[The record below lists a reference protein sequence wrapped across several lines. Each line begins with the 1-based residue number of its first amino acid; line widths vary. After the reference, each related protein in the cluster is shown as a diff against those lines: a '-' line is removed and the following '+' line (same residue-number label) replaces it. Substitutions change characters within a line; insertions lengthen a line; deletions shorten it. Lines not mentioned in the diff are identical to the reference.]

1 MITSDTA
8 PTSFNKSHS
17 ATFDPPCRFA
27 QDEWGDLVQQLVAEV
42 TSPLSSAMVL
52 IGKLADTGQINRL
65 AILDLRDNVAQ
76 ARDAGLAGQRLAR
89 LTAGP
94 QQPAGECLNLT
105 QLLRSLLNQRSRE
118 ASTRGIEVQHALMP
132 VVVIADGPLLLA
144 LLNAMVDWALSSAE
158 ASIDLKLD
166 LMPWPGNA
174 KLVCSFSPR
183 RRGNNEMPPALN
195 SLNWRLVEQ
204 TALAIGVSLRRVA
217 DAGVSVLTLEFM
229 QYKDSTAAGGSG
241 EQFLNALNRAK
252 PLAGSSIL
260 IISQDI
266 SLVSQIQAAIQPMG
280 MIIDIVPCMAEA
292 KQFCLEG
299 LPHAIVFES
308 RQRSKA
314 FERLHAE
321 LLRDVPEFCFI
332 ELFDLAAQDRSNT
345 GVTSIERKH
354 LGSDLPKQLMRAL
367 TQGH

>member
-1 MITSDTA
+1 MITSDPATLA
-8 PTSFNKSHS
+8 FSQAHASTFES
-17 ATFDPPCRFA
+17 ARGFA

-42 TSPLSSAMVL
+42 TSPLSSAMAL
-52 IGKLADTGQINRL
+52 IGKLAASGQINRQ
-65 AILDLRDNVAQ
+65 AIQALRDNVAQ

-89 LTAGP
+89 LTVGGR
-94 QQPAGECLNLT
+94 QIAGECLNLT

-132 VVVIADGPLLLA
+132 VDVIADGPLLLA
-144 LLNAMVDWALSSAE
+144 LLNAMLDWALSSAE

-166 LMPWPGNA
+166 LIPWPGKA
-174 KLVCSFSPR
+174 KLVCRFAKHKQVST
-183 RRGNNEMPPALN
+183 EMPPVLN

-204 TALAIGVSLRRVA
+204 TALAIGVTLRREDVA
-217 DAGVSVLTLEFM
+217 GGSQLTLEFM
-229 QYKDSTAAGGSG
+229 QYMNAAAAGTSS
-241 EQFLNALNRAK
+241 ERLHTPLARDK

-260 IISQDI
+260 LISQDI
-266 SLVSQIQAAIQPMG
+266 ALLNQIQAALQPMG
-280 MIIDIVPCMAEA
+280 MIIDIVPGMVEA
-292 KQFCLEG
+292 RQFCLEG

-314 FERLHAE
+314 FEQLHAE

-332 ELFDLAAQDRSNT
+332 ELFDLAAQERSDA
-345 GVTSIERKH
+345 GVTSIDRKH
-354 LGSDLPKQLMRAL
+354 LGSELPKQLMRAL

>member
-1 MITSDTA
+1 MITSDPA
-8 PTSFNKSHS
+8 PPAFGQSHT
-17 ATFDPPCRFA
+17 ATFESPIGFA

-42 TSPLSSAMVL
+42 TRPLSSAMAL
-52 IGKLADTGQINRL
+52 IGKLAASGQVNRQ
-65 AILDLRDNVAQ
+65 AIQALRENVAQ

-94 QQPAGECLNLT
+94 QQLSGECLNLT

-118 ASTRGIEVQHALMP
+118 ASARGIEVQQALMP
-132 VVVIADGPLLLA
+132 VDVIADGTLLLA
-144 LLNAMVDWALSSAE
+144 LLNAMLDWAIANADAL
-158 ASIDLKLD
+158 IDLKLE
-166 LMPWPGNA
+166 LLPCPGKA
-174 KLVCSFSPR
+174 RLVCRFAR
-183 RRGNNEMPPALN
+183 RKQGSLELPSALN
-195 SLNWRLVEQ
+195 SLNWRLLEQ
-204 TALAIGVSLRRVA
+204 TALAIGVSLRQV
-217 DAGVSVLTLEFM
+217 DAAGASVLTLEFIP
-229 QYKDSTAAGGSG
+229 YIGSGAAGSSG
-241 EQFLNALNRAK
+241 EQRHGALNRAK

-266 SLVSQIQAAIQPMG
+266 GLVSQIQAAIQPMG

-308 RQRSKA
+308 RQHGKA
-314 FERLHAE
+314 FEQLHAE
-321 LLRDVPEFCFI
+321 VLLDVPEFCFI
-332 ELFDLAAQDRSNT
+332 ELIDKAAPGRGNA

-367 TQGH
+367 TQSH